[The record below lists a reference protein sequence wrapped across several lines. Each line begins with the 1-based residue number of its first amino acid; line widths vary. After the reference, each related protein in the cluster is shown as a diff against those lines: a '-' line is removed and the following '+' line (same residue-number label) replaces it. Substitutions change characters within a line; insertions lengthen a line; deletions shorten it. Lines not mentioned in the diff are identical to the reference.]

1 MTQEPLDRL
10 TELGQSVWLDDL
22 SRELLAGPL
31 AELVREDAVRGVTSN
46 PTIFAKAMGG
56 GSDRY
61 DEQMRELVAEGHD
74 VKETFLAL
82 AVADVIAACDLLR
95 PHWDEGRGKDGWV
108 SLEVDP
114 NLADDAAATIAEAER
129 IHALVDRPNLYVKVP
144 ATPQGL
150 VAIEELIARGIPV
163 NVTLIFSLTR
173 YSEVAEAYLRGL
185 ERFAAGGGDPAAV
198 TSVASFFVSRVDT
211 EADRRLEE
219 AGADPALQGR
229 LAIAN
234 AKLAYARFQEIF
246 AGARWEALA
255 ARGAN
260 IQRPLWASTSTKDP
274 RRSDV
279 MYVETLIGP
288 ETVNTMP
295 LSTIRAFQDHGRA
308 EPTLERDL
316 DEAQRVFEL
325 VAAAGVDYDD
335 VCDLLEREGVEKFV
349 ASYDEVLRVLEG
361 RRAEL
366 SAV

>member
-1 MTQEPLDRL
+1 MTRTPLDLL

-22 SRELLAGPL
+22 SRELLAGSLSEL
-31 AELVREDAVRGVTSN
+31 AREDAVRGVTSN

-56 GSDRY
+56 DSDRY
-61 DEQMRELVAEGHD
+61 DEQMRELVAAGHD

-82 AVADVIAACDLLR
+82 AVADVVAACDVLR
-95 PHWDEGRGKDGWV
+95 PWWDEGRGQHGWV

-114 NLADDAAATIAEAER
+114 NLAGDADATIAEAER

-144 ATPQGL
+144 ATAAGL
-150 VAIEELIARGIPV
+150 VAIEELIARGIRV

-173 YSEVAEAYLRGL
+173 YAEVAEAYLRGV
-185 ERFAAGGGDPAAV
+185 ERLAAAGGDPATV

-211 EADRRLEE
+211 EADKRLEA
-219 AGADPALQGR
+219 AGADAGLQGR

-234 AKLAYARFQEIF
+234 AKLAYQRYKEIF
-246 AGARWEALA
+246 SGARWEALA
-255 ARGAN
+255 ERGAN
-260 IQRPLWASTSTKDP
+260 VQRCLWASTSTKDP

-288 ETVNTMP
+288 DTVNTMP
-295 LSTIRAFQDHGRA
+295 LPTIRAFKDHGRA

-316 DEAQRVFEL
+316 DEARRVFEL

-335 VCDLLEREGVEKFV
+335 VCDVLERKGVESFI
-349 ASYDEVLRVLEG
+349 ASYDEVLRALEA